1 MVHAILNPRAAP
13 PRAAGRLALLSVLAV
28 IGAWAER
35 RRQRRALAELPP
47 HLLRD
52 VGIAPGDAWA
62 EARKPFWRG

>member
-1 MVHAILNPRAAP
+1 MVQITANRPIAP
-13 PRAAGRLALLSVLAV
+13 SRAAGRIVVLRMLAV

-35 RRQRRALAELPP
+35 RRQRRALAELPR

-52 VGIAPGDAWA
+52 VGLSPGDAWA